1 MEFNSKFNNNGK
13 KFNKHS
19 MQFMPRHYATT
30 AQTHFPV
37 NPPINN
43 IVFREHSEDIIGN
56 KMTADPMMNGFN
68 NVFGSNPIISEKTFK
83 SYDTPDPS
91 RISISTANSLAQP
104 CISLLQVS
112 VENPTYK
119 ERMMTPLNAFTNIF
133 NGLVNNV
140 LAAFP
145 VTVARPS
152 DSTTQTMLNA
162 EGVNSWKEA
171 CDQASWEQYKSDMII
186 PETIYN
192 LKEQMDLMADKK
204 QTSLLDECQQPGHSI
219 NTQINSESAKISCL
233 LDSRGVTGRDKSS
246 LESPAVVRAPV
257 VSSDKCVLNLVP
269 DCCTAVETSQQ
280 PIVSPSPSSV
290 CAPDLGKQEFTQK
303 PVLKILTDRS
313 TQVGTS
319 RCEEKSQCNL
329 PCITI
334 VQDIVEPG
342 VDEVDFS
349 PNCDIRSSDMF
360 ATMNQ
365 RRWQPS
371 QEVESLQFT
380 DTKPKVSCQGVASKV
395 EDEPILKPT
404 KSRFLQAVRQ
414 RAAESKEKIAEEK
427 ADSVSKCEN
436 KLARLKEILS
446 TSKLQRSTSI
456 SCESDCKSVL
466 PLTTPCD
473 SAFIPPAVQDI
484 HVDDDSKPFLCR
496 IGTSPI
502 TMSPDNTNII
512 NIQDCIENKERS
524 ESTLENH
531 VQELEILFNHLSLDD
546 NVKVSSSSDV
556 KPSTSDDKLSIE
568 NQDLNTS
575 NAESNVNINNCN
587 VQDDV
592 IQITTMISTVDITN
606 KQPTDIVNTI
616 IEQDISTDTIKSEN
630 VLLEPIVSADHLPK
644 CDKEIISKEQLPEET
659 KPVKVTI
666 SNCEDKMA
674 KLKALLSKKKQTSK
688 INVEERQPDKI
699 ETLPNVSLKAELPVV
714 PTVERVAC
722 AKSED
727 LPCPIEENKNHLMK
741 TELKQP
747 RKNKR
752 TKLQKNHRLSSA
764 KYNECNA
771 YSEDVSDNMREGTS
785 HDRLSPSKHN
795 DKVCSKKHKNEH
807 CGSKH
812 RHKDRQSYKKDIHDD
827 LVSDLDHDKL
837 PVYFS
842 PDTLELHKPA
852 PSKKSKRQKKPG
864 KKYLNSQE
872 LVKRETVPKSSKKL
886 SERIG
891 KCVSFLSK
899 LPAQLSPAGT
909 FICRS
914 RQPEI
919 AAKPR
924 LSSTESEDCFGFDE
938 VKGRFKKQASECES
952 DDSFVIVFSDSN
964 KDKKD
969 DAEKEKDAIKPN
981 ECEILRRVC
990 PPRIRMPSECES
1002 EDSFVVCF
1010 EKDESDSAEDIYGND
1025 DVYSDSDSDSSEDDD
1040 EDQSSNDDESTT
1052 ESSGYGEES
1061 DTLKL
1066 NDVSTM
1072 DCVDDVD
1079 CEVFDENGVKILRS
1093 CIKRKADRSSPK
1105 PSSRQCH
1112 TKKVNTILCLY
1123 SVSLLHGRAGD
1134 TFCIDFRSQFVPI
1147 KRNIVP
1153 NNQSKLL
1160 N

>member
-1 MEFNSKFNNNGK
+1 MEFNSNFGNNGK

-19 MQFMPRHYATT
+19 MQCMPRHYGTT
-30 AQTHFPV
+30 TQTHFPV

-43 IVFREHSEDIIGN
+43 FVFREHGENIIGN
-56 KMTADPMMNGFN
+56 KMTANPMMNGFN

-83 SYDTPDPS
+83 SYDTPAPS
-91 RISISTANSLAQP
+91 RISVSTENPLSQP
-104 CISLLQVS
+104 CISVLQVS
-112 VENPTYK
+112 VDNPTYK
-119 ERMMTPLNAFTNIF
+119 EPMMTSFNAFTNIV
-133 NGLVNNV
+133 NGLFNNV

-162 EGVNSWKEA
+162 EEVNNWKDTR
-171 CDQASWEQYKSDMII
+171 DQASWEQYKSDMII
-186 PETIYN
+186 PETVNN
-192 LKEQMDLMADKK
+192 LKEQMVMADKK

-219 NTQINSESAKISCL
+219 NTQINSESAKSSWL
-233 LDSRGVTGRDKSS
+233 LDSQGVTGKDKSS
-246 LESPAVVRAPV
+246 LESPAAVCVPLCSQQA
-257 VSSDKCVLNLVP
+257 SSDKSVINLVP
-269 DCCTAVETSQQ
+269 DCSTAVETSQKSS
-280 PIVSPSPSSV
+280 VSPSLSSV
-290 CAPDLGKQEFTQK
+290 CAPDQGNQELTQK
-303 PVLKILTDRS
+303 PVLKIVIDHS

-319 RCEEKSQCNL
+319 KCEEKSQCNL
-329 PCITI
+329 PCFTT
-334 VQDIVEPG
+334 VQDIVEPS

-371 QEVESLQFT
+371 QEVETLKFT
-380 DTKPKVSCQGVASKV
+380 DTKPKSSCQGVSTKV
-395 EDEPILKPT
+395 EEIETILKPT

-427 ADSVSKCEN
+427 ADSVSKCED

-456 SCESDCKSVL
+456 SCDSDCKSVSSS
-466 PLTTPCD
+466 TPCVSD
-473 SAFIPPAVQDI
+473 VVPPAFQYI
-484 HVDDDSKPFLCR
+484 KSDDVSKPSLCGK
-496 IGTSPI
+496 GTSPMV
-502 TMSPDNTNII
+502 TPPDNTNI
-512 NIQDCIENKERS
+512 NIEDCIENKERS
-524 ESTLENH
+524 ESAPENH

-556 KPSTSDDKLSIE
+556 KPSTSVDKLSIE

-575 NAESNVNINNCN
+575 NDESNVSINKFN

-592 IQITTMISTVDITN
+592 IQITTMISTIEITN
-606 KQPTDIVNTI
+606 IPITDIVNNI
-616 IEQDISTDTIKSEN
+616 VKEDISTDIIKSEDE
-630 VLLEPIVSADHLPK
+630 VLKSTVSGEIVS
-644 CDKEIISKEQLPEET
+644 KEPLPEET

-674 KLKALLSKKKQTSK
+674 KLKALLAKKKQNSK

-699 ETLPNVSLKAELPVV
+699 EVLPNVSLKAELPVV
-714 PTVERVAC
+714 STVESVVC
-722 AKSED
+722 TKPED
-727 LPCPIEENKNHLMK
+727 LPCPIEENKNHLMT
-741 TELKQP
+741 TELKP
-747 RKNKR
+747 PKKNKR

-764 KYNECNA
+764 KYNESYA

-807 CGSKH
+807 CSSKH
-812 RHKDRQSYKKDIHDD
+812 RHKDRLSYKKDIRDD
-827 LVSDLDHDKL
+827 LVSDLDYDNL
-837 PVYFS
+837 PVYFT

-852 PSKKSKRQKKPG
+852 RSKKAKRQKKPG

-872 LVKRETVPKSSKKL
+872 LVKRETIPKGAKNF

-899 LPAQLSPAGT
+899 LPAQLSPGST
-909 FICRS
+909 FICRG
-914 RQPEI
+914 RQPKIE
-919 AAKPR
+919 AKPR

-964 KDKKD
+964 KDKED
-969 DAEKEKDAIKPN
+969 DAEKGKEIIKPK

-990 PPRIRMPSECES
+990 PPRVRMTSECES

-1010 EKDESDSAEDIYGND
+1010 EKDGSDSADDVYGND
-1025 DVYSDSDSDSSEDDD
+1025 DVYSDSDSNSSEDDD

-1061 DTLKL
+1061 DNVKL
-1066 NDVSTM
+1066 NEVSTA
-1072 DCVDDVD
+1072 DCVDNVD
-1079 CEVFDENGVKILRS
+1079 CEVFDENGDKILRS
-1093 CIKRKADRSSPK
+1093 CIKRKADRCSPK
-1105 PSSRQCH
+1105 PSSRQLQ
-1112 TKKVNTILCLY
+1112 TKKVNILLY
-1123 SVSLLHGRAGD
+1123 NTLFTSLM
-1134 TFCIDFRSQFVPI
+1134 
-1147 KRNIVP
+1147 P
-1153 NNQSKLL
+1153 NPCSI
-1160 N
+1160 